1 MDSLTQAA
9 LGGVIAQVGFHKT
22 LGRKAIA
29 WGIALGTVPDLD
41 VFAAKLSSNPLA
53 MEIIHRG
60 LTHSIFFCLV
70 LALIFGIMQFAIHDG
85 KYYKHNYARLDDKE
99 RFIKWV
105 SLSFWVLITHP
116 LLDLF
121 TSYGTQLL
129 APLSDHRFALNA
141 ISIIDPL
148 YTLLLIISLVIGLF
162 DIRKSTSVSCIALF
176 LSTAYLL
183 QGLVEQHKAL
193 KIARDYATSKQL
205 PTTRIEAFPTM
216 MTIFARRLWVE
227 TPTAVYIGHVS
238 TWNNKPATWVYL
250 DKEKLSEKDNAVLQ
264 SQDKA
269 VQEAIKT
276 YDWFTDDISMTVSH
290 KDFGICKLD
299 GRYGLAPL
307 PHFNVPTIPLGFFNL
322 CIKDDK
328 VIRNAPYWNASSTKE
343 FTNFKKI
350 NYLFEILK
358 HTFSK

>member
-9 LGGVIAQVGFHKT
+9 LGGVIAQVGFHKS
-22 LGRKAIA
+22 LGKKAIA
-29 WGIALGTVPDLD
+29 WGIALGTLPDLD

-60 LTHSIFFCLV
+60 LTHSVFFC
-70 LALIFGIMQFAIHDG
+70 AIFAMIFGIIQFAIHNG
-85 KYYKHNYARLDDKE
+85 KYYKHHYARLDDKE

-129 APLSDHRFALNA
+129 APISDHRFALNA
-141 ISIIDPL
+141 ISIIDPF
-148 YTLLLIISLVIGLF
+148 YTLLLIISLVIGLL
-162 DIRKSTSVSCIALF
+162 DIRKSTSVACIALF
-176 LSTAYLL
+176 LSSAYLL

-193 KIARDYATSKQL
+193 KIARDYSTSKQL
-205 PTTRIEAFPTM
+205 PTTRIEALPTM
-216 MTIFARRLWVE
+216 MTIFGRRLWVE

-250 DKEKLSEKDNAVLQ
+250 DKEKLSEKDNAILQ

-269 VQEAIKT
+269 VQEALKT
-276 YDWFTDDISMTVSH
+276 YDWFTDGIAITVTH
-290 KDFGICKLD
+290 KDFGVCKLD
-299 GRYGLAPL
+299 GRYGIAPL
-307 PHFNVPTIPLGFFNL
+307 PHLDIPAVPLGLFNL
-322 CIKDDK
+322 CIKDNQ
-328 VIRNAPYWNASSTKE
+328 IRRNAPYWDSLTSKNLTIMKRLNYFVELLKSTFQK
-343 FTNFKKI
+343 
-350 NYLFEILK
+350 
-358 HTFSK
+358 